1 MGFGGFRCQTR
12 STQRAEV
19 EPEVALEISPTTLE
33 VLQATLATLTLSDR
47 KLEDIGNVTTPE
59 MVM

>member
-1 MGFGGFRCQTR
+1 MRSTR